1 MELNELKKKSW
12 EDLWNDDL
20 DTFLVELTKREEIEK
35 AETESA
41 IKKKLGEEKGG
52 RGKKNKGL
60 TVEVLPSKDGIRIEP
75 NIDKA
80 MKEKYEKMNAPKK
93 ERVKKEPKEPKKP
106 KVEGQDIKKFMSPVI
121 FLFCM
126 FYVLPFSVREEN
138 KEKGRVGFGC
148 LG

>member
-35 AETESA
+35 AEAESA

-52 RGKKNKGL
+52 RGKKSKGL

-106 KVEGQDIKKFMSPVI
+106 KVEGQDIQKFMSPVI

-126 FYVLPFSVREEN
+126 FYVLPFSVRKEN